1 MHTICDTLILDNG
14 RTIFSRLSRVG
25 PSILEPPSSQLY
37 AKGVSM
43 SEALQLI
50 TNLISTLGFPIV
62 AYFVLFKFMR
72 DELAE
77 LKDVVASN
85 TSAINSLLQ
94 HLK

>member
-1 MHTICDTLILDNG
+1 
-14 RTIFSRLSRVG
+14 
-25 PSILEPPSSQLY
+25 
-37 AKGVSM
+37 M

>member
-1 MHTICDTLILDNG
+1 
-14 RTIFSRLSRVG
+14 
-25 PSILEPPSSQLY
+25 
-37 AKGVSM
+37 M
-43 SEALQLI
+43 SEALQVI

-72 DELAE
+72 DELSE